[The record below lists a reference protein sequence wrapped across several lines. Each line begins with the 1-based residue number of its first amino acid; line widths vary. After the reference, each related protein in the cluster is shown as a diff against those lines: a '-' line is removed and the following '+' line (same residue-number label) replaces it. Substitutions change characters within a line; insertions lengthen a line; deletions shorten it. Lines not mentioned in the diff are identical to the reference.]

1 VNILVLG
8 ATGMLGNVV
17 FRVLSEGSGLKV
29 FGTVRGIEA
38 KRYFVSELASSLIV
52 LENVEGKNELEQL
65 FISHCPDIVIN
76 CIAVRNPTSSDVIR
90 SINIYSLL
98 PHRLAHLCRMYGARL
113 IQISTDGVFSGSR
126 GGYTEDDFP
135 DATDV
140 YGKAKLLGEVRD
152 SHAITLRTSIIGHE
166 LQTKTGLL
174 EWFLSQHDQCHCYSR
189 YIFSG
194 FPTVVFAQ
202 VIRDVI
208 LPRPELSG
216 IYHAATQPISKFDL
230 LQLVA
235 QKYGK
240 SVKIIPDDKISIDRS
255 LSADKFKSATGY
267 SPKDWPTLVNSM
279 HSYKFGLSEK

>member
-1 VNILVLG
+1 
-8 ATGMLGNVV
+8 MLGNVV

-38 KRYFVSELASSLIV
+38 KRYFVSELASRLIV
-52 LENVEGKNELEQL
+52 LEDIKVQNELEQL
-65 FISHCPDIVIN
+65 FVSLCPDIVIN
-76 CIAVRNPTSSDVIR
+76 CIAVRKPTSSDVIE

-135 DATDV
+135 DATDA
-140 YGKAKLLGEVRD
+140 YGIAKLLGEVRD

-208 LPRPELSG
+208 LPRPELCG
-216 IYHAATQPISKFDL
+216 IYHVATQPISKFDL
-230 LQLVA
+230 LLLVA

-240 SVKIIPDDKISIDRS
+240 SVKIVPDDKVAIDRS
-255 LSADKFKSATGY
+255 LSADKFTSATGY
-267 SPKDWPTLVNSM
+267 SPPDWSTLIDSM
-279 HSYKFGLSEK
+279 YSFKFGLTGN